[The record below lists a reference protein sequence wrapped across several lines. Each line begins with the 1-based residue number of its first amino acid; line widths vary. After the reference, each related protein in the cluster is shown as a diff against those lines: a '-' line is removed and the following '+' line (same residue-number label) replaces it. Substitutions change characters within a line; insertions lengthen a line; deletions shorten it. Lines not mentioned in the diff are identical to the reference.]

1 MNAQH
6 HAELLRK
13 VRATPMRYIQS
24 ARQQSPPGLSAL
36 LDMSSVWPHVPQM
49 MELGIVDML
58 LAHLRADKAPMLTRR
73 WQLDAD
79 FAHLALFA
87 LAGMEP
93 FFDLPQYDSQA
104 RAVLDAWP
112 GIFKWC
118 AYIYEVRVASAS
130 AQKRRIFLDTLVKVL
145 YVLSRFNKFAN
156 PMIGTP
162 ECLELLTKLWMLE
175 EIPAGVESIILG
187 PIPTTT
193 LALVLKCAAL
203 LGHDDIY
210 DRVVRAAGG
219 DSDFVV
225 QLVLGR
231 VKKATKVLNPNLG
244 ALGLSWHVDL
254 ITELFAPA
262 AHPLRRAFFDA
273 DVIPTVT
280 AAFVALSRVIVR
292 TRTPDCV
299 TLLVACI
306 SFFARYLEGDDYLAL
321 VHAVKAGLLP
331 ALLDCSSALPH
342 LPPGNVEIAV
352 DIVGR
357 VLPRY
362 LVYRS
367 FIEASHAALEQVR
380 RSPQHAAI
388 LAQPQVQA
396 LWTPFLALLAERL
409 PFLEHLRQ
417 VKREG
422 TPVRCDYIKCRIVD
436 VKQNFKQCG
445 ACQAVYYCSPEC
457 QRLAWKSAHKAACA
471 HIRAERD
478 RHRDK
483 GRPKTDMEFTHHL
496 ATEDAYA
503 RAADLHA
510 LADRLFPGTP
520 RPELMLRSDYTQ
532 VPPVYSVVRRAA
544 DVVGHPTVTWDA
556 EGRAEMAARFEPM
569 LNKLRQ
575 DGEAVV
581 VQSFISSGAT
591 AEVLLTPMD
600 RTGFWDA
607 LEGESESDKEEWA
620 TESESEDSDREESQG
635 RVAATLDDLD

>member
-6 HAELLRK
+6 HAELLRQLSQ
-13 VRATPMRYIQS
+13 RQYIESES
-24 ARQQSPPGLSAL
+24 ARQQSPLGLSAL
-36 LDMSSVWPHVPQM
+36 LDLLSVWPHVPQM

-58 LAHLRADKAPMLTRR
+58 LS
-73 WQLDAD
+73 LDAD
-79 FAHLALFA
+79 FANLALFA
-87 LAGMEP
+87 LAGMEL
-93 FFDLPQYDSQA
+93 FFDLPHACGA
-104 RAVLDAWP
+104 RRMARHFQV
-112 GIFKWC
+112 
-118 AYIYEVRVASAS
+118 
-130 AQKRRIFLDTLVKVL
+130 KRCIFLDTLVKVL
-145 YVLSRFNKFAN
+145 YVLSRFNQFAN
-156 PMIGTP
+156 AMIGTP
-162 ECLELLTKLWMLE
+162 ECLELLTKLWMFE

-193 LALVLKCAAL
+193 LVLVLKCAAL

-210 DRVVRAAGG
+210 NRVVRAAGG

-231 VKKATKVLNPNLG
+231 VKKTTKVLNPNLG
-244 ALGLSWHVDL
+244 ALGLSWHIDL
-254 ITELFAPA
+254 ITELFAPWAA

-273 DVIPTVT
+273 DVIPIVT

-306 SFFARYLEGDDYLAL
+306 DFFAWGSSRHCSTAAPAL
-321 VHAVKAGLLP
+321 PLLP
-331 ALLDCSSALPH
+331 LGS
-342 LPPGNVEIAV
+342 VEIAV

-357 VLPRY
+357 VLPCY

-367 FIEASHAALEQVR
+367 FIEASHAVLEQVR

-396 LWTPFLALLAERL
+396 VWAPFLALLAERL

-422 TPVRCDYIKCRIVD
+422 MPVRCDYIKCQIVD

-445 ACQAVYYCSPEC
+445 ACHAVYYCSPEC
-457 QRLAWKSAHKAACA
+457 QRLAWKSAHQAACV
-471 HIRAERD
+471 HIRAERA

-483 GRPKTDMEFTHHL
+483 GRPKTDTEFTHHL
-496 ATEDAYA
+496 ATEDACVH
-503 RAADLHA
+503 AADLHA
-510 LADRLFPGTP
+510 LVDRLFPGTP
-520 RPELMLRSDYTQ
+520 RTELMLRSDYTQ
-532 VPPVYSVVRRAA
+532 VPPVYSMVRRAA
-544 DVVGHPTVTWDA
+544 DVAGQASIVWDA
-556 EGRAEMAARFEPM
+556 GQAEGQAEMAAKFAPM
-569 LNKLRQ
+569 LDRLRQ

-591 AEVLLTPMD
+591 AEVLMMPMG
-600 RTGFWDA
+600 RTGFWDV
-607 LEGESESDKEEWA
+607 LEPESESDEEEEWA
-620 TESESEDSDREESQG
+620 TESERIATV
-635 RVAATLDDLD
+635 RRARAA